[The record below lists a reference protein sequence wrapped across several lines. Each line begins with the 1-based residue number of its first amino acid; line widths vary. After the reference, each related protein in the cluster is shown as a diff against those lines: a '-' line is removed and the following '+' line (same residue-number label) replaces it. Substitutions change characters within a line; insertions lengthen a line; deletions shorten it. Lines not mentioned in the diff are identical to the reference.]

1 MFPLTSA
8 MKSFIT
14 LYQAP
19 LRAPLLSSHWLM
31 SAQCY
36 VSPGLVVTGLRSLQ
50 SLGTEDTDTGPVA
63 QPHLAS
69 APTPGLIVTGRPES
83 ASASPWWQEG
93 DMRTLPG
100 VSRHPGT
107 FEAWRLNI
115 ERDSCLPQM
124 KIKSIVLKNGKW
136 GNGNGSWNGNSCRK
150 TWWYIMLNGRN
161 NFDNVTA
168 WGKDKAK
175 AKEAKF
181 LFVMC
186 VSLVKMMCLYCC
198 VLFIIRLNS
207 TKTHCL
213 QQNIII

>member
-1 MFPLTSA
+1 
-8 MKSFIT
+8 
-14 LYQAP
+14 
-19 LRAPLLSSHWLM
+19 M

-107 FEAWRLNI
+107 FEAWRLNNW
-115 ERDSCLPQM
+115 ERLLPRV

-175 AKEAKF
+175 KLDFF
-181 LFVMC
+181 LLCVWVLLRWC
-186 VSLVKMMCLYCC
+186 VSIVVFCSSS
-198 VLFIIRLNS
+198 VLILQRHTACS
-207 TKTHCL
+207 KTSL
-213 QQNIII
+213 SKIKFK